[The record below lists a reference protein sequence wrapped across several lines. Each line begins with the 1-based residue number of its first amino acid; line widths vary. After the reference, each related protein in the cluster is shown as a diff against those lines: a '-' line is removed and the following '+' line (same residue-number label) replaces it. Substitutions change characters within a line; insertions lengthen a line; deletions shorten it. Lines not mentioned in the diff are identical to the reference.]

1 MADICRYELPTNLQ
15 NFTQIDLTEVKIF
28 QNVFFFGGGY
38 FFETLYDADCTKAH
52 IKVRGVIT
60 KQQKVKIC

>member
-28 QNVFFFGGGY
+28 QNVFFGGGY
-38 FFETLYDADCTKAH
+38 FFETLYDADC
-52 IKVRGVIT
+52 GVIT